1 MRNMLVVAALLAAL
15 AGLFL
20 FFNRNGG
27 PADAVAGVADAYIEC
42 SAYYQ
47 HTADALAADDDPE
60 SVEQYRER
68 ATLALDAGAAISG
81 QPALELIK
89 KRNGMVA
96 AFSADHS
103 DLGDLA
109 SRYDERCLPL
119 LDQ

>member
-1 MRNMLVVAALLAAL
+1 MRNVLVFGVLLAAL
-15 AGLFL
+15 AGLFMVL
-20 FFNRNGG
+20 NRSNT

-47 HTADALAADDDPE
+47 HTADALAADDPE

-68 ATLALDAGAAISG
+68 ATLALDAGAALSG
-81 QPALELIK
+81 APVLDLLK
-89 KRNGMVA
+89 KRNGMVER
-96 AFSADHS
+96 FSADHS